1 MPFEQKKIGEILLD
15 EGLVSS
21 EQLDV
26 ALKKG
31 GGRVGNNLIALGYVT
46 EEDIARALAHQH
58 KLSYAELG
66 DAVIDPSLISL
77 IPESLA
83 RKYRAIPLSIGGDTL
98 TVAVTDPLNIL
109 IVDEFQRRTDKRI
122 KLVVSTESAILK
134 CIASHYVAAKGIED
148 VIKDEDLGSLELV
161 GAELE
166 VKGKLE
172 RIADN
177 VSIVRLVDQIIY
189 DALEG
194 GVSDIHIE
202 PDSDLLR
209 VRFRI
214 DGILRDAANLPV
226 KVHPA
231 VISRLKILSNMDIAE
246 KRHPQDGR
254 FVNSVGSREV
264 DVRVSTLP
272 TIFGEKVVM
281 RLLDKSGKILDLDEI
296 TPCKESASLL
306 KSLVKNPYGMILVTG
321 PTGSGKTTTLYSL
334 LTLLDSIENNIITVE
349 DPVEYQFK
357 RINQVQV
364 NPKADINFADVLRH
378 VLRQDPDIIMVG
390 EIRDSETAEIATNAA
405 LTGHLVL
412 STLHT
417 NRIAGSIARLID
429 MGVEPFLITSSL
441 IGIATQR
448 LVRKICPDCKV
459 SYKVDDSVLAE
470 FNLPS
475 GTLFYRGEGCRSCKG
490 EGYRGRLAL
499 IEAVKMGPEIRKLAM
514 EKADSSMINM
524 KLKELGIP
532 SLRTEGIKAVVAG
545 LITVEEVI
553 RVTLDID
560 DM

>member
-1 MPFEQKKIGEILLD
+1 MPFKQKKIGEILLD
-15 EGLVSS
+15 DGLVSS
-21 EQLDV
+21 EQLDI

-31 GGRVGNNLIALGYVT
+31 GGRLGNNLIALGYVS

-58 KLSYAELG
+58 KFSYADLS
-66 DAVIDPSLISL
+66 DAIIDSSVISL

-83 RKYRAIPLSIGGDTL
+83 RKYRAIPVSLEGETL

-109 IVDEFQRRTDKRI
+109 IVDEFKRRTDKRI
-122 KLVVSTESAILK
+122 KVVVSTESAILK
-134 CIASHYVAAKGIED
+134 SIASHYVAAKGIED

-254 FVNSVGSREV
+254 FVNSVGNKEV

-296 TPCKESASLL
+296 TPCRESALLL
-306 KSLVKNPYGMILVTG
+306 KSLIKNPYGMILVTG

-357 RINQVQV
+357 RINQVQI

-378 VLRQDPDIIMVG
+378 ILRQDPDIIMVG
-390 EIRDSETAEIATNAA
+390 EIRDGETAEIAINAA

-459 SYKVDDSVLAE
+459 SYKVDDNTLAE
-470 FNLPS
+470 FSLPP
-475 GTLFYRGEGCRSCKG
+475 GTLFYRGEGCSLCKG

-499 IEAVKMGPEIRKLAM
+499 IEAVKMGPEIRRLAM

-532 SLRTEGIKAVVAG
+532 SLRAEGIKAVVAG

-553 RVTLDID
+553 RVTQDID
-560 DM
+560 